1 MSAMLEIVVCD
12 DDMADL
18 ECAVTM
24 LHKIFTSQKIAYHI
38 EQFASANQMLENIS
52 NIDIGILDISMEELN
67 GIKLGRKLKE
77 KFPDVKLVYI
87 TSYEEYCMQVINE
100 VHAFS
105 FLCKPLEYD
114 KLETQMLELLDQ
126 LPDTGAEKNFYK
138 VTDSNGKEYLSIK
151 LKLRD
156 MQKQQ
161 KPLILHGKRVNQYR
175 LVHWMVLQGSRRKV
189 AGSQ

>member
-1 MSAMLEIVVCD
+1 
-12 DDMADL
+12 
-18 ECAVTM
+18 
-24 LHKIFTSQKIAYHI
+24 
-38 EQFASANQMLENIS
+38 MLENIS
-52 NIDIGILDISMEELN
+52 RIDIGILDISMEELN

-114 KLETQMLELLDQ
+114 KLELQILELLNQ
-126 LPDTGAEKNFYK
+126 LPDAIVEKNFYK

>member
-1 MSAMLEIVVCD
+1 
-12 DDMADL
+12 
-18 ECAVTM
+18 
-24 LHKIFTSQKIAYHI
+24 
-38 EQFASANQMLENIS
+38 
-52 NIDIGILDISMEELN
+52 
-67 GIKLGRKLKE
+67 
-77 KFPDVKLVYI
+77 
-87 TSYEEYCMQVINE
+87 MQVINE

-114 KLETQMLELLDQ
+114 KLELQILELLNQ
-126 LPDTGAEKNFYK
+126 LPDAIVEKNFYK